1 MRSPRRTFA
10 ESLLDWYQEN
20 GRHSLPWRAD
30 EWTAFEILVAEIL
43 LQRTTATAVSGAY
56 APFVAQYP
64 TPECVVGAPSAD
76 IAQRIAPLGLT
87 KRAEYLERC
96 SAELLARHGGDV
108 PRRRNELLALYGVG
122 EYTAHSVLVH
132 AFNEQTTAVD
142 TNVRRLVSRVFDADP
157 DSHRVSEV
165 AEAAVPSGRGSD
177 FLHAM
182 LDFAADVCTA
192 RAPACHRCPLE
203 PECQYADSG
212 SRT

>member
-1 MRSPRRTFA
+1 MRSARRTFA
-10 ESLLDWYQEN
+10 ESLLDWYEEN

-30 EWTAFEILVAEIL
+30 ERTAFEILVAEML
-43 LQRTTATAVSGAY
+43 LQRTTAAAVSGAY
-56 APFVAQYP
+56 PSFTARYP
-64 TPECVVGAPSAD
+64 TPECVVAAPSAD
-76 IAQRIAPLGLT
+76 IAERIAPLGLT

-108 PRRRNELLALYGVG
+108 PRQRNALLALHGVG

-132 AFNEQTTAVD
+132 AFDEQTTAVD
-142 TNVRRLVSRVFDADP
+142 TNVRRLVSRVFNVDP
-157 DSHRVSEV
+157 DSRRVGEV
-165 AEAAVPSGRGSD
+165 AETAVPSGRGSD

-192 RAPACHRCPLE
+192 RAPACQRCPLE